1 MSNFL
6 FVDNSNLWIE
16 GKRVSAVQHGLAK
29 TVKEA
34 RDNDIQDNG
43 FSVDFGK
50 LIKFAGGDKSNLKEA
65 MLYGSRPP
73 PNDTVWKIAEA
84 RGFQVTVFD
93 RNAYGKEKKVD
104 AQINVDIVKRIYQ
117 NTIVKGDEI
126 TLVGGDAD
134 FVPVCK
140 EAKSNG
146 IIFDVVFWNHAAREL
161 KAEASNFIDLDK
173 FLGHITY
180 K

>member
-117 NTIVKGDEI
+117 NTQQ
-126 TLVGGDAD
+126 
-134 FVPVCK
+134 
-140 EAKSNG
+140 
-146 IIFDVVFWNHAAREL
+146 
-161 KAEASNFIDLDK
+161 
-173 FLGHITY
+173 
-180 K
+180 